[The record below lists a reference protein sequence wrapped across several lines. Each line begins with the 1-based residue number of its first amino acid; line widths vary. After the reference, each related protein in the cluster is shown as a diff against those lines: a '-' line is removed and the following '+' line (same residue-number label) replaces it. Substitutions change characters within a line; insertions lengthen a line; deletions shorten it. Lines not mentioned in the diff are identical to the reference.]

1 MYIDHENA
9 VVVVYKENVDVL
21 PPRTAVENYLKFT
34 RPEEIASSTE
44 SGPTARTYTQEE
56 FLDATKYFHLHQN
69 KVFAVKYT
77 VIR

>member
-1 MYIDHENA
+1 M
-9 VVVVYKENVDVL
+9 L
-21 PPRTAVENYLKFT
+21 TPPPPHTAVENYLKFT

-69 KVFAVKYT
+69 KVFAV
-77 VIR
+77 